1 MLYVGREILKDLVA
15 LINNNRGKFF
25 GALLG
30 FLIGITIL
38 IIGFFK
44 TLFIFI
50 CTCIGYTLGSKSYK
64 TINFR
69 ELLEKVLPPSSRS

>member
-1 MLYVGREILKDLVA
+1 MLRDL
-15 LINNNRGKFF
+15 LEFINNNRGKFF

-30 FLIGITIL
+30 FLLGVTIL

-64 TINFR
+64 TINFK
-69 ELLEKVLPPSSRS
+69 ELLEKILTPGSRS

>member
-1 MLYVGREILKDLVA
+1 MLRDL
-15 LINNNRGKFF
+15 LEFINNNRGKFF

-30 FLIGITIL
+30 FLLGVTIL

-64 TINFR
+64 TINFK
-69 ELLEKVLPPSSRS
+69 ELLEKILPPGSRS

>member
-1 MLYVGREILKDLVA
+1 MLYMGKQMLNDLLE
-15 LINNNRGKFF
+15 LISNNKGKFF

-30 FLIGITIL
+30 FLLGVVIL

-44 TLFIFI
+44 TMFIFI

-64 TINFR
+64 NINFR
-69 ELLEKVLPPSSRS
+69 ELLEKVLPPGGRS